1 MRKKL
6 SHMILELHNVRM
18 KLSNVSKKKIT
29 IKYEKKIRVSPN
41 VTKVWLKVI
50 LILHNVRIESL
61 NMRKNK

>member
-1 MRKKL
+1 
-6 SHMILELHNVRM
+6 M

-29 IKYEKKIRVSPN
+29 IKYEKKMRVSPN